1 MNVKIRTAENA
12 DFNWVEDLMQSALED
27 YYGGDHRAHAKRIL
41 NAHLSGGTDY
51 LGFFSF
57 EQRMFIIEVD
67 GIRGGMIHV
76 VGKRQSTYKISPL
89 IISPEFRGKLGLG
102 ALLLDFAE
110 TYAKKHDARQVYC
123 TVAEQNISA
132 LQFFLR
138 KGFIRAGESESHYKG
153 GINEVML
160 YKPLHDLKSL
170 TSFDSIN
177 ISVVPLDENDEEM
190 KRQTAELLLNR
201 LCNSFDGITSDWV
214 SSLFNGYV
222 RRHTKDINAKYKLI
236 FVALDGNGQVI
247 GVAGAT
253 PKKGNPIKI
262 MPLIAKN
269 ISSFEAL
276 LIDIPFQL
284 VPYGHKLY
292 IHIDPSVDE
301 VISLQRLGWKLNAAM
316 PSAYHLDIITQQWSL
331 NIGESTMRTMR
342 IKQKYFDLIESGKKT
357 LEVRVGYESIR
368 RIKVGERIQLGCHVS
383 NQEVKV
389 IGVRNYSTFE
399 DMLAIEDWKLIVPDA
414 KSKGETFALLRQ
426 IYPKDKEVLGVIVLE
441 FEKPSKN

>member
-1 MNVKIRTAENA
+1 MKTKIRNAESA
-12 DFNWVEDLMQSALED
+12 DFNWVEDLMQNALKD

-57 EQRMFIIEVD
+57 EQRMFVIEVD
-67 GIRGGMIHV
+67 GIRGGIIHI

-89 IISPEFRGKLGLG
+89 IIFPEFRGKLGLG
-102 ALLLDFAE
+102 TLLLDFAE
-110 TYAKKHDARQVYC
+110 TYAKKHDARQIYC
-123 TVAEQNISA
+123 TVAKQNISA

-177 ISVVPLDENDEEM
+177 VSVVPLDESNEEI

-214 SSLFNGYV
+214 SSLFDGYA

-262 MPLIAKN
+262 MPLITSN
-269 ISSFEAL
+269 ISAFEAL
-276 LIDIPFQL
+276 LIDTPFQL

-292 IHIDPSVDE
+292 IHINPTVDE
-301 VISLQRLGWKLNAAM
+301 VISLQRLGWKLDAAM
-316 PSAYHLDIITQQWSL
+316 PSAYHPDVITQQWSL
-331 NIGESTMRTMR
+331 NIGESTMKTMR
-342 IKQKYFDLIESGKKT
+342 IKQKYFDLIRFGKKT
-357 LEVRVGYESIR
+357 LEVRVGYESIK

-383 NQEVKV
+383 TQEVKV
-389 IGVRNYSTFE
+389 VEVRNYSTFE
-399 DMLAIEDWKLIVPDA
+399 DMLTNEDWKLIVPDA
-414 KSKGETFALLRQ
+414 RSKGEVLSLLRQ
-426 IYPKDKEVLGVIVLE
+426 IYPKNKEVLGVIVLE
-441 FEKPSKN
+441 FEKPSEN